1 MKKMAMALAAALMVL
16 GVSTAFAAT
25 PSKTTTDVTHVQ
37 KVEAVKEDG
46 TVAAADG
53 WNLEVT
59 EDADEVTSEIAKI
72 YAHVVTAGNSAVSYF
87 PTETQEALAELFG
100 KDFDLKTLSMNEFV
114 TLKLTGFEK
123 ITTDKV
129 KVVFT
134 FTTKYEVGKKVAV
147 VLGLYNGERD
157 AKGQYVV
164 DWKVLEAEVLENG
177 DLSVIF
183 PLDVLAQMNDAV
195 AVSMAVL
202 SE

>member
-100 KDFDLKTLSMNEFV
+100 KDFDVKTLSMNEFV

-123 ITTDKV
+123 VTGDA

-177 DLSVIF
+177 DLSVVF

-202 SE
+202 GE

>member
-87 PTETQEALAELFG
+87 PTETQEALAE
-100 KDFDLKTLSMNEFV
+100 
-114 TLKLTGFEK
+114 
-123 ITTDKV
+123 
-129 KVVFT
+129 
-134 FTTKYEVGKKVAV
+134 
-147 VLGLYNGERD
+147 RD

-177 DLSVIF
+177 DLSVVF

>member
-25 PSKTTTDVTHVQ
+25 PSKTTTDVTRVQ

-46 TVAAADG
+46 TFVAADG

-72 YAHVVTAGNSAVSYF
+72 YAHVVTAGNSVVSYF

-123 ITTDKV
+123 VT
-129 KVVFT
+129 
-134 FTTKYEVGKKVAV
+134 G
-147 VLGLYNGERD
+147 D

-177 DLSVIF
+177 DLSVVF

>member
-16 GVSTAFAAT
+16 GMSTAFAAT

-87 PTETQEALAELFG
+87 STETQEALAELFG

-134 FTTKYEVGKKVAV
+134 FTTKYEAGKKVAV

-177 DLSVIF
+177 DLSVVF

-202 SE
+202 GE

>member
-53 WNLEVT
+53 WDLEVT

-123 ITTDKV
+123 VTGDA

-134 FTTKYEVGKKVAV
+134 FTTKYEVAV

-164 DWKVLEAEVLENG
+164 DWKALEAEVLENG
-177 DLSVIF
+177 DLSVVF

-202 SE
+202 GE

>member
-87 PTETQEALAELFG
+87 STETQEALAELFG

-134 FTTKYEVGKKVAV
+134 FTTKYEAGMKVAV

-202 SE
+202 GE

>member
-72 YAHVVTAGNSAVSYF
+72 YGARSDRGQLCCLLFPDRNAGSS
-87 PTETQEALAELFG
+87 G
-100 KDFDLKTLSMNEFV
+100 
-114 TLKLTGFEK
+114 
-123 ITTDKV
+123 
-129 KVVFT
+129 
-134 FTTKYEVGKKVAV
+134 
-147 VLGLYNGERD
+147 
-157 AKGQYVV
+157 
-164 DWKVLEAEVLENG
+164 
-177 DLSVIF
+177 
-183 PLDVLAQMNDAV
+183 
-195 AVSMAVL
+195 
-202 SE
+202 